1 MILPTKRLP
10 ADRCLLSIGAQI
22 LTRTTDPMTVSK
34 LWEEVRR
41 MRDEHSGTA
50 PISFDWFTTTL
61 AFLYAINAIELD
73 RGRIRKAAKK

>member
-10 ADRCLLSIGAQI
+10 ADRCLLAVGAQI
-22 LTRTTDPMTVSK
+22 LARTSDPKTVSK

-41 MRDEHSGTA
+41 MRDEHSGTT

-61 AFLYAINAIELD
+61 AFLFAIHAIELD
-73 RGRIRKAAKK
+73 RGRIRRVAEQ